1 MPLPGHQDISL
12 SQILRIITTSGIER
26 AISGFSEDNQVKR
39 FNDNNHLI
47 VMPYERITGKDSL
60 KDTVKGLKV
69 HSNKLY
75 HLCIR
80 SFLRSSLSKTNKKRD
95 RRIFRDT

>member
-75 HLCIR
+75 HLGIL
-80 SFLRSSLSKTNKKRD
+80 SFSRLSNKSYL
-95 RRIFRDT
+95 FYP

>member
-39 FNDNNHLI
+39 FNDNNHWLSSENPLI
-47 VMPYERITGKDSL
+47 A
-60 KDTVKGLKV
+60 
-69 HSNKLY
+69 
-75 HLCIR
+75 
-80 SFLRSSLSKTNKKRD
+80 LSIPLVVIILNICD
-95 RRIFRDT
+95 NEIS